1 MYLHFYVYAYLRKD
15 GTPYYIG
22 KGKEKR
28 AYTDNRK
35 YIRTPKNHSSITIVE
50 QNLTEIGALAL
61 ERQLIR
67 WYGRKDLGT
76 GILQN
81 RTDGGD
87 GVSGRVWTEEQR
99 IAKSKQ
105 MSGITY
111 THTKK
116 RRPWTEAEK
125 LQRSLKMLGRK
136 SVKKGVIG
144 QYSHTPEAKQ
154 KIADSNRNRAKK

>member
-67 WYGRKDLGT
+67 WYGRKDLRT
-76 GILQN
+76 GILQ
-81 RTDGGD
+81 
-87 GVSGRVWTEEQR
+87 
-99 IAKSKQ
+99 
-105 MSGITY
+105 
-111 THTKK
+111 
-116 RRPWTEAEK
+116 AEK